1 MERVVFAESWQ
12 PVFAKFGLK
21 SFDDF
26 FCFSGGERINK
37 NKKRDVSILTFGDE
51 PNHKVFFLKR
61 FHYPHFKD
69 MLFAWRNF
77 GWLCSQARCEWE
89 NARFLLDNGI
99 GTYKPVC
106 YGEQIRFG
114 LERKS
119 FFITE
124 KLHAPPLTDFVARNW
139 SQLAQRQ
146 REAIIISLAKFIRKV
161 HDAGTSLPDLYLWH
175 IFISET
181 EHGNGGNEYEFAVID
196 LHRMT
201 HNVTNKNQQIK
212 NLGRLDHS
220 MLDKYFDKAMHQLLI
235 KSYAGD
241 NWPGDTAKLTRL
253 VKKYSDAVS
262 SKRNQKPY

>member
-1 MERVVFAESWQ
+1 VERVVFAESWQ
-12 PVFAKFGLK
+12 PVFAGFGLK

-26 FCFSGGERINK
+26 FYFSGGKKINK

-51 PNHKVFFLKR
+51 PNRKVFFLKR
-61 FHYPHFKD
+61 FRYPHFKD
-69 MLFAWRNF
+69 MFFAWRNF

-124 KLHAPPLTDFVARNW
+124 NVQGQCLTDFV
-139 SQLAQRQ
+139 RQ
-146 REAIIISLAKFIRKV
+146 KWHHLKTEQKEKIIVSLAKFIRKV
-161 HDAGTSLPDLYLWH
+161 HDVGLNLPDLYLWH

-181 EHGNGGNEYEFAVID
+181 EHSEGGNEYEFAVID

-201 HNVTNKNQQIK
+201 LNVTNKKRQIR

-220 MLDKYFDKAMHQLLI
+220 MVDKYFDKAIRRLLV

-241 NWPGDTAKLTRL
+241 NWPGGTAKLTGL

-262 SKRNQKPY
+262 SKRSPKPY